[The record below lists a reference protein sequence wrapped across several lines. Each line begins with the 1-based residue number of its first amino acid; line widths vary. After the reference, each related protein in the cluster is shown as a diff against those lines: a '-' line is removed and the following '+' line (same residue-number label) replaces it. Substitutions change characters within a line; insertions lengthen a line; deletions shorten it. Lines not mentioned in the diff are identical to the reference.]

1 MPLLAL
7 LLAVLLGAC
16 RGTPQ
21 DTDPQATLDRLVDS
35 LTPAV
40 ERATGLTFR
49 ERPRVALRTADQV
62 RSFILAKVAE
72 EFPPERIRG
81 VSSAYQLLGLLPDTL
96 DLQALLLDL
105 YSEQVAG
112 FYDPDSTMLYAV
124 EGADPAQL
132 RLVVAHE
139 LVHALQDE
147 HLPLDSLLRQRRS
160 SDRAAASQAVLEGHA
175 TIASLRVLVPDEGM
189 IDSPDFWQTFRDQ
202 IRQSQATMEV
212 FRRAPLVLREGLVFP
227 YLYGSDFI
235 RWWAAARPGEPL
247 PQAGQLPRSTE
258 QVLHPERYHAGDEPL
273 DVVFA
278 DSTDTVLHEDTLGEI
293 ELHILAAHLRGSEVI
308 TSLAAGWG
316 GDRYRVYDSA
326 EGPAMV
332 WWKLWDSE
340 VAARRFRIN
349 TGRLL
354 MDVARPGYRTT
365 VDSLQVAGHPAVRT
379 VIAPVGWAGWDN
391 VPGVRVGGER

>member
-1 MPLLAL
+1 MLRLTLLLAL
-7 LLAVLLGAC
+7 ALAAC

-62 RSFILAKVAE
+62 RRFILAKVEE

-139 LVHALQDE
+139 LVHALQHE
-147 HLPLDSLLRQRRS
+147 YLPLDSLLRQRRN
-160 SDRAAASQAVLEGHA
+160 SDRAAAAQAVLEGHA
-175 TIASLRVLVPDEGM
+175 TIASLRVLVPGEGM

-212 FRRAPLVLREGLVFP
+212 FRRAPLVLREGLIFP
-227 YLYGSDFI
+227 YLAGSDFM

-247 PQAGQLPRSTE
+247 PKTAQLPRSTE
-258 QVLHPERYHAGDEPL
+258 QILHPERYHAGDEPV
-273 DVVFA
+273 DVYFA

-293 ELHILAAHLRGSEVI
+293 ELHILAAHLRGGDVI

-316 GDRYRVYDSA
+316 GDRYRVYDA
-326 EGPAMV
+326 PEGPAMV
-332 WWKLWDSE
+332 WWKIWDSE

-349 TGRLL
+349 TGSRL
-354 MDVARPGYRTT
+354 VEVRRAGYRTT
-365 VDSLQVAGHPAVRT
+365 VDSTQVDGRPAVRT
-379 VIAPVGWAGWDN
+379 VIAPTGWAGWEN
-391 VPGVRVGGER
+391 VPGVRVGSAP